1 VWLVFSNRCNKLAIS
16 FKIDVQILQY
26 IELFEKI
33 SRAKTKDCFLFNDK
47 ICFMVI
53 KGHLHK
59 ALGPNKKNIT
69 KLENLTK
76 RRIKIIEYNDNVLQ
90 FIRNV
95 LAPLKVV
102 EIKNEDGIVTI
113 TGPDQK
119 TKGLMIGAKASN
131 LRAYEQIVQ
140 KYYPDIQELKVI

>member
-1 VWLVFSNRCNKLAIS
+1 MKLAIT
-16 FKIDVQILQY
+16 FKIDVQIMQW
-26 IELFEKI
+26 IGLFEKVTL
-33 SRAKTKDCFLFNDK
+33 AKAKDCFIFQDK
-47 ICFMVI
+47 ICFVVL

-76 RRIKIIEYNDNVLQ
+76 RRIKIIEYNDKVLS
-90 FIRNV
+90 FIPNV

-102 EIKNEDGIVTI
+102 EIKQEDAIVTI

-119 TKGLMIGAKASN
+119 TKGLMIGAKACN
-131 LRAYEQIVQ
+131 LRGYEQIVQ
-140 KYYPDIQELKVI
+140 KYFPDIEELKVI